1 MARLVTISLLA
12 LISFATAA
20 WAVDMPSRKPGLWEI
35 SMSFGDSNVPGQVM
49 RQCVDAATDQ
59 MMQSR
64 AGPNGQRD
72 CPKRDV
78 QKSGD
83 SITIDSTCVIAGK
96 SQTSHAVIT
105 GSFNSAYTM
114 TLTSQGGSAPVTT
127 MKAKWLGQCTAD
139 QRPGDMIM
147 ANGMK
152 INILDAQ
159 RRGPPPGV
167 VMPPH

>member
-1 MARLVTISLLA
+1 MARIGTISLLA
-12 LISFATAA
+12 LIYLATAVL
-20 WAVDMPSRKPGLWEI
+20 AVDMPSRKPGLWEI
-35 SMSFGDSNVPGQVM
+35 STSFGNGGLPPQVM

-64 AGPNGQRD
+64 AGPNAQRD

-78 QKSGD
+78 QRSAD
-83 SITIDSTCVIAGK
+83 TITIDSTCVIAGK
-96 SQTSHAVIT
+96 SQTTHAVIT
-105 GSFNSAYTM
+105 GSFDSGYTM
-114 TLTSQGGSAPVTT
+114 TLTSQGGSTPAMT

-139 QRPGDMIM
+139 QKPGDMIM

-159 RRGPPPGV
+159 KRVAPPGV
-167 VMPPH
+167 LPPSR

>member
-1 MARLVTISLLA
+1 MARLATISFFV

-20 WAVDMPSRKPGLWEI
+20 WSVDMPSRKPGLWEI
-35 SMSFGDSNVPGQVM
+35 SMSFGDGNVPGQVM

-59 MMQSR
+59 MMQAR
-64 AGPNGQRD
+64 GGPNGQRD

-83 SITIDSTCVIAGK
+83 SVTIDSTCVIAGK
-96 SQTSHAVIT
+96 SQSTHAVIT
-105 GSFNSAYTM
+105 GSFDSAYTM
-114 TLTSQGGSAPVTT
+114 TLTSQGGSTPVMT
-127 MKAKWLGQCTAD
+127 MKAKWLSQCTGD

-152 INILDAQ
+152 FNILDAQ
-159 RRGPPPGV
+159 KHGIPPGV
-167 VMPPH
+167 QTPPH